1 MASCAESD
9 QLRVGIPRVV
19 IDMMGMDLFF
29 ECFASLTD
37 SFGSSSDP
45 TFLAKIVGLLKTCLT
60 LLFEFGVVKLLING
74 HNFPSWY
81 R

>member
-9 QLRVGIPRVV
+9 QLRARIPRIM
-19 IDMMGMDLFF
+19 IDVMSVDLLF
-29 ECFASLTD
+29 ESIASLAD
-37 SFGSSSDP
+37 AFGSLPDS

-60 LLFEFGVVKLLING
+60 LLFESGMIKLLING
-74 HNFPSWY
+74 HSFPSWY